1 MITLYFSPL
10 TILYMTQVQA
20 PKINSQKLTK
30 DLPAPLE

>member
-20 PKINSQKLTK
+20 PKINSQKF
-30 DLPAPLE
+30 DLLPVD